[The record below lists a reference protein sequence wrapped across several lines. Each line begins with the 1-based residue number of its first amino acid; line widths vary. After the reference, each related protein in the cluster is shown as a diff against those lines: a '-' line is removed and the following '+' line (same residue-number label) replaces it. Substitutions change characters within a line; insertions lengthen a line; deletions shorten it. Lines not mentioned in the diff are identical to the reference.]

1 MDPRI
6 ARAMQSA
13 DSRAALARW
22 FEGLS
27 RGGGNAPDPYG
38 RQFVGRPYDF
48 ANYGTE
54 EPIAGDERGLMDA
67 ALQTPEGRDLLAQWF
82 AAMRQRQQMAQQ
94 DEMRRRGGRPGS
106 RY

>member
-27 RGGGNAPDPYG
+27 RGGGDAFDPYG
-38 RQFVGRPYDF
+38 RGFVTPPYDF
-48 ANYGTE
+48 ANYGATN
-54 EPIAGDERGLMDA
+54 PIAEREQGLMDA
-67 ALQTPEGRDLLAQWF
+67 ALQTPEGRDVLAQWF
-82 AAMRQRQQMAQQ
+82 VAMRQRQQAAQ
-94 DEMRRRGGRPGS
+94 DYEMKRRGGRPGS